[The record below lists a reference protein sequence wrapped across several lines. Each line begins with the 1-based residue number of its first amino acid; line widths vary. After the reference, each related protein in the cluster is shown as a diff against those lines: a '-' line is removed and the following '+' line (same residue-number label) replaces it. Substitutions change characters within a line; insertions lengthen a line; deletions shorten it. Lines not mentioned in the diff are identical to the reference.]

1 MLTTEENKKISGE
14 INTQSTSKFKTFQD
28 EKKIN
33 PSSPVYVFCK
43 LKSEINTQNENGWT
57 PIYRSIAANNLE
69 ALYELLKLDAD
80 PNIPNNLGE
89 TPLYLSV
96 DTDNYDALIILL
108 QYNANCN
115 LAKKNGNTPLH
126 IATKRNKT
134 QFMSALLRNNSNPNI
149 INKLYSQTATHLA
162 IINKVDEST
171 LVEFNMCKADI
182 YNIKDKYDKT
192 PFDYAKD
199 VGDQNYINLLI
210 KIFGNNNSTINLL
223 RENRSTWGGYGP
235 NEIIDNVETT
245 PPKVNFADVNNSN
258 FVSLSK
264 NVFISFDESDLNNKD
279 SGSVIIKSTNEG
291 NKNMIYNTSSM
302 KSDSLNNERITNF
315 ENNKENMDI
324 NTSIK
329 KTRNLQIENDKSN
342 MNTIITNT
350 APKGSNRLDIN
361 FNTSNQSDNSIKSSE
376 VGIKKEEVKNVISD
390 TIKKINISNN
400 SEITSNFNLSET
412 NNITSNNIGQVNQNN
427 KIFNMENRT
436 SSILSINSKTS
447 KINNKSNPIS
457 HSQSRKDIS
466 EMNPLDMINQVI
478 TTSNNS
484 NIFSELQINTNNYKN
499 NTYSDDDNNN
509 KAVHENI
516 SNINNIA
523 LNDSLEYSKSNT
535 HILSEHSNQ
544 KSNKYKN
551 SKNNINEVM
560 DFDNLNGLNITINE
574 YEDMNKNK
582 ESKANNQH
590 RQISYHS
597 NKQSFSNNNKEYN
610 ASNNNNCSK
619 RNSNTSINNYSLN
632 NSKKVTAR
640 NTLNANELSTIPNSN
655 QNSIISKQKFY
666 RINQTQPESQ
676 KEKFSKDNYT
686 EDYQSNL
693 ENMNTNNYNYIPYP
707 NLKNN
712 RLSSYNASINSNSY
726 CNNKPNKFPSLK
738 LSEIENINNSNNYYN
753 SFMSKNDNKL
763 DELNLC
769 SPQNIPNELL
779 TRLRDWLIS
788 CDLLC
793 YYNLLIK
800 NDIYDID
807 LYIHNL
813 KNNKINISYKD
824 IEDIGIKK
832 PGHIFR
838 FLLKLQIDS
847 GVLDQHICNLII
859 NKFNSNV
866 LTTIGLT
873 SSTNIIKCCG
883 MVLFKQNGVGPE
895 ANDSTNICC
904 NSSTSSF
911 NSGCNYNDIFGFLK
925 YKGLLDYKE
934 NFIHNG
940 FDQIDFIFIQL
951 FSNFKF
957 NKEILNDYMHI
968 YSEKDKKKVIQKLYE
983 EKRKIALELGLT
995 YDVNEEESI
1004 LNSQF
1009 ESNNNI
1015 NESENNCLI
1024 F

>member
-1 MLTTEENKKISGE
+1 MLTTEKNKKFSGE

-28 EKKIN
+28 ETKIN
-33 PSSPVYVFCK
+33 PSSPVYIFCK

-69 ALYELLKLDAD
+69 ALYELLKLGAD

-108 QYNANCN
+108 QYKADCN

-171 LVEFNMCKADI
+171 LVEFNICKADI

-210 KIFGNNNSTINLL
+210 RIFGNNNSTINLL

-235 NEIIDNVETT
+235 NEMIDNDETT
-245 PPKVNFADVNNSN
+245 PPKVNFADVNNSH

-264 NVFISFDESDLNNKD
+264 NVFISFDENDLNNKD
-279 SGSVIIKSTNEG
+279 SGSVIIKNTNDE

-302 KSDSLNNERITNF
+302 KSDSLNNDRYTNY
-315 ENNKENMDI
+315 ENNKENLDL

-329 KTRNLQIENDKSN
+329 KTRNLKNENDKSN
-342 MNTIITNT
+342 LNSIMTNT
-350 APKGSNRLDIN
+350 APKGSNLLDIN
-361 FNTSNQSDNSIKSSE
+361 FNTSNQSDNSIKNSE
-376 VGIKKEEVKNVISD
+376 IGKKKKEVKNIISD
-390 TIKKINISNN
+390 TIQKINMSNN
-400 SEITSNFNLSET
+400 SEITSNFNLSEN
-412 NNITSNNIGQVNQNN
+412 NNIASNNISQINSNN
-427 KIFNMENRT
+427 NIFNMEKRT
-436 SSILSINSKTS
+436 SSKLSNNSKTL

-457 HSQSRKDIS
+457 HSQSKKDIS

-484 NIFSELQINTNNYKN
+484 NIFSELQINTNNNKN
-499 NTYSDDDNNN
+499 NTNSDDDNNN
-509 KAVHENI
+509 KTPHENS
-516 SNINNIA
+516 SNMNNIP

-544 KSNKYKN
+544 KANNYKN
-551 SKNNINEVM
+551 STNKMNEVM

-574 YEDMNKNK
+574 YEDINKNK
-582 ESKANNQH
+582 ENKSNNQH
-590 RQISYHS
+590 RQISYHN

-610 ASNNNNCSK
+610 ASK
-619 RNSNTSINNYSLN
+619 RNSNTSTNNYTLN
-632 NSKKVTAR
+632 NSKKATAR
-640 NTLNANELSTIPNSN
+640 NTLNPNDLSTTPNSI

-666 RINQTQPESQ
+666 KINQTQPEYQ
-676 KEKFSKDNYT
+676 KEKLSKDNYI

-707 NLKNN
+707 SLKNN

-726 CNNKPNKFPSLK
+726 FNNKPNKFPSLK

-753 SFMSKNDNKL
+753 SFISKNDNKL

-847 GVLDQHICNLII
+847 GVLDQHECNLII

-883 MVLFKQNGVGPE
+883 MVLFKQNGTGPE
-895 ANDSTNICC
+895 SNDSTNICC
-904 NSSTSSF
+904 NASTSSF
-911 NSGCNYNDIFGFLK
+911 NGGCNYNDIFGFLK

-940 FDQIDFIFIQL
+940 FDQIDYIFIQL

-983 EKRKIALELGLT
+983 EKRKIALELGLN
-995 YDVNEEESI
+995 YDVNEEEEI

-1009 ESNNNI
+1009 ESNSNI